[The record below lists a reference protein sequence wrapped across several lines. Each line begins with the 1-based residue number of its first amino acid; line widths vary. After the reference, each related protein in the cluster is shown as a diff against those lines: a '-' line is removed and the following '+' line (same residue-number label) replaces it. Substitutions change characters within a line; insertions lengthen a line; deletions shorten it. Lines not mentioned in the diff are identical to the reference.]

1 MIAQQGSSYLVV
13 FFCWLGQKMYFSYP
27 LFYAPLYQMNPIFFF
42 PVFLIKTNLLRTQV
56 KGILGKERTEETS
69 SKAPR

>member
-27 LFYAPLYQMNPIFFF
+27 LSY
-42 PVFLIKTNLLRTQV
+42 
-56 KGILGKERTEETS
+56 E
-69 SKAPR
+69 